1 MVFAMEHGV
10 CGYSHHK
17 PVLRNIDF
25 SVTQGEVLC
34 ILGANGAGKSTLFKS
49 ILGLIPLIDGKVTID
64 GSNIRS
70 WKRSR
75 IARTVGYIP
84 QATNPPFSY
93 SVLDVVLMGRTAYLG
108 SFQSPGGE
116 DEETARE
123 AISQM
128 GIYELTNK
136 RFLEL
141 SGGEKQLVLIARAL
155 TQRPEILIMDEPTAA
170 LDFGNQQ
177 LVLKQVNILSGRGL
191 SIIMASHFPDHA
203 FLYANRA
210 LLVKNG
216 GIFGYGQPDEV
227 ITEENL
233 KELYSVDAKII
244 DTGLESRSVAGSRIK
259 VTVPL
264 E

>member
-1 MVFAMEHGV
+1 MVFAVEQGV
-10 CGYSHHK
+10 CGYSRHK
-17 PVLRNIDF
+17 PVLRDIDF
-25 SVTQGEVLC
+25 SVNQGEVLC

-49 ILGLIPLIDGKVTID
+49 ILGLIPLIEGRVTIG
-64 GSNIRS
+64 GSDIS
-70 WKRSR
+70 TWKRSK

-84 QATNPPFSY
+84 QAATPPFSY

-108 SFQSPGGE
+108 SFQSPKRE

-128 GIYELTNK
+128 GIYELANK

-141 SGGEKQLVLIARAL
+141 SGGERQLVLIARAL
-155 TQRPEILIMDEPTAA
+155 TQRPRILIMDEPTAA

-177 LVLKQVNILSGRGL
+177 LVLKQVNLLSGKGL
-191 SIIMASHFPDHA
+191 SVIMASHFPDHA
-203 FLYANRA
+203 FLYAHQA
-210 LLVKNG
+210 LLLKNG
-216 GIFGYGQPDEV
+216 GIFDWGQPHKV
-227 ITEENL
+227 ITEGNL
-233 KELYSVDAKII
+233 KELYSVDAAII